1 MDSGLLTQ
9 RTGPGGRAAA
19 LFLFLA
25 AAALSVIL
33 LRPVCEVAF
42 GHAVLA
48 QHPAACCENVEDGTA
63 PDLVDLTTPGPGGKH
78 LAGSVAY
85 PAGAVFL
92 PLAAAVFASPAL
104 PARSYYAR
112 SSRILR

>member
-1 MDSGLLTQ
+1 MDSRLLTQ
-9 RTGPGGRAAA
+9 RTGPGGRVAA
-19 LFLFLA
+19 LFLILA
-25 AAALSVIL
+25 AAAISVIL
-33 LRPVCEVAF
+33 LRPVCEAAF
-42 GHAVLA
+42 GHVVLA

-63 PDLVDLTTPGPGGKH
+63 PDLVDLATPAPGGKH

-92 PLAAAVFASPAL
+92 PLAAAVFASPAP

>member
-1 MDSGLLTQ
+1 MDTRLLTQ
-9 RTGPGGRAAA
+9 RTGPGGRTAA
-19 LFLFLA
+19 LFLFLVA
-25 AAALSVIL
+25 TALSVIL
-33 LRPVCEVAF
+33 LRPVCEAAF
-42 GHAVLA
+42 GHALLG

-85 PAGAVFL
+85 PASVVFL
-92 PLAAAVFASPAL
+92 PLAAAVFARPVL

-112 SSRILR
+112 SSRIQR